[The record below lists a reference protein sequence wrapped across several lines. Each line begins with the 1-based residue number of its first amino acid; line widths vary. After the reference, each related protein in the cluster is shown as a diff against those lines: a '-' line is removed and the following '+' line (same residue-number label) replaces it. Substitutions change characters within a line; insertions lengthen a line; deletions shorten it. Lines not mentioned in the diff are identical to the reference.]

1 MKINFRPLSLHILHF
16 NRCYYQILWRYLLSY
31 LVKSNA
37 HDVMVD
43 LKNFIM
49 NLSLKIALWST
60 VKMNKLP
67 KSKTFSKTYKP
78 RKIQI
83 SKAALAKLFQ

>member
-1 MKINFRPLSLHILHF
+1 MKMNFRPLSL
-16 NRCYYQILWRYLLSY
+16 Y

-43 LKNFIM
+43 LKKFIM
-49 NLSLKIALWST
+49 NLSSKIALWST
-60 VKMNKLP
+60 VKMKKLP
-67 KSKTFSKTYKP
+67 KSKTFAKTYKP